1 MMQYSCLPRSIKF
14 IQLFSAVVIFFENN
28 KIEPWHEHS
37 FVVIKQDGSDEPHLN
52 KLTKHIMAVIWYIQH
67 GHMCILHHH
76 NVKVIFYPRS
86 CLKEE
91 EFEEIFSIILL
102 KLTYAYSSQ
111 ETDCHIWLVTSGKQ
125 RFYHIIGKREGYNGL
140 RARSHDHAFYPES

>member
-1 MMQYSCLPRSIKF
+1 MIIMMQYSCLPRSIKF

-91 EFEEIFSIILL
+91 ESLRKYFLL
-102 KLTYAYSSQ
+102 FYLNLHMHTAARRR
-111 ETDCHIWLVTSGKQ
+111 TATSGW
-125 RFYHIIGKREGYNGL
+125 
-140 RARSHDHAFYPES
+140 SHVGNKGSIT